1 MDSLEKL
8 KTILEDIPSDSS
20 INISI
25 DNHIE
30 NHIENHVENHVENNN
45 TSIDDKTDLNVKD
58 IFNKSLPYI
67 KVIVILIVNSIIS
80 FVINKTNKP
89 IE

>member
-1 MDSLEKL
+1 MDSLDRL

-20 INISI
+20 LNITI

-30 NHIENHVENHVENNN
+30 NHIENNNINN
-45 TSIDDKTDLNVKD
+45 TSLDEESNSYKD

-67 KVIVILIVNSIIS
+67 KIIVILIVNTIIS
-80 FVINKTNKP
+80 FVINKTSKLP

>member
-8 KTILEDIPSDSS
+8 KTILEDIASDSS

-25 DNHIE
+25 DNHVENHIE
-30 NHIENHVENHVENNN
+30 NHIENN
-45 TSIDDKTDLNVKD
+45 TSFEEETKKSCKD
-58 IFNKSLPYI
+58 IFNKSLPYVKI
-67 KVIVILIVNSIIS
+67 IVILIVNTIIS
-80 FVINKTNKP
+80 FVINKNNKP